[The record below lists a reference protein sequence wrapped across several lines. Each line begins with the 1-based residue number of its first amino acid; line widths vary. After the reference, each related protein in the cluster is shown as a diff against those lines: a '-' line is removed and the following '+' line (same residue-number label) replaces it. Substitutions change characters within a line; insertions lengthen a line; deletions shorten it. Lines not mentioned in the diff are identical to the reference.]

1 MGVEP
6 GGEAG
11 AVLGGVEPA
20 DGDVA
25 GDVAPEPPVVVAVG
39 VALAAV
45 DGAASRAT
53 VTASGS
59 DEGVRPHI
67 PASVV
72 PVCPERV
79 AAAT

>member
-25 GDVAPEPPVVVAVG
+25 PESPVVVAVG

-72 PVCPERV
+72 PFCPERV